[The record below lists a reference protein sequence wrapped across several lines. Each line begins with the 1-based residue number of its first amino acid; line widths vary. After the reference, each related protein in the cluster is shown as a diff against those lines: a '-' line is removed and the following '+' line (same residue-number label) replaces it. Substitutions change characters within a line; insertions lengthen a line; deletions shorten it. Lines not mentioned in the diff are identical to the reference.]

1 MTMIA
6 MARLWSLLGSGKTG
20 CGLVYTEQDIVV
32 SSAIFFVITSLL
44 LSRAESTEWL
54 SSQLGSTLTACTTS
68 NMPFTILAKM
78 PLVRTM
84 METVSRM
91 GNSFILE
98 LWSKIKQCWK
108 SLSF

>member
-6 MARLWSLLGSGKTG
+6 MARLWSWLGSGKTG
-20 CGLVYTEQDIVV
+20 CGLVYTEQDILV

-68 NMPFTILAKM
+68 NVPFTILTKM
-78 PLVRTM
+78 PSVRTIYGGNCLKNG
-84 METVSRM
+84 ELFYSR
-91 GNSFILE
+91 IVV
-98 LWSKIKQCWK
+98 
-108 SLSF
+108 